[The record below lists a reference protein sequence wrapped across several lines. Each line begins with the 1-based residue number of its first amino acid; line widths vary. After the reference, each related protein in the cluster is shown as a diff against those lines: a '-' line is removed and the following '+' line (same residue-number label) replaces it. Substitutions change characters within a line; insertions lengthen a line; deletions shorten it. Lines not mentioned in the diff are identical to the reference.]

1 MQQPAANSTATDV
14 SSPGALVHQI
24 NEAAAAVGLDPGDYE
39 TMRVGTNIVLCDRVK
54 AVVARVTPEN
64 TDPSEMQQ
72 WFQLVQGL
80 ANSGAPVLSPIGQ
93 HAIPIHK
100 GRYVTFWPLADL
112 LSDLPSE
119 DFATLLSSFHTTDLP
134 DRSPRWSYLERC
146 ASRMSLLSG
155 STMPSHMVDEIRNLV
170 NRELVSLDFHD
181 SSDGVLVHGDAHPSN
196 VIRYRERLLLIDLDN
211 VGLGPREIDLAPYA
225 VSCRRFPDP
234 SKSWEDF
241 LGIYPFM
248 INFDLLDRLA
258 RIREVTMIVWLA
270 SLWDTRPDGRNELV
284 HRLRTLD
291 QAVQWKAM

>member
-1 MQQPAANSTATDV
+1 MSHFGRWLIFSQICPARTSLPYSLVSTPRTCQIE
-14 SSPGALVHQI
+14 VHG
-24 NEAAAAVGLDPGDYE
+24 GL
-39 TMRVGTNIVLCDRVK
+39 TWS
-54 AVVARVTPEN
+54 VAHPE
-64 TDPSEMQQ
+64 
-72 WFQLVQGL
+72 
-80 ANSGAPVLSPIGQ
+80 
-93 HAIPIHK
+93 
-100 GRYVTFWPLADL
+100 
-112 LSDLPSE
+112 
-119 DFATLLSSFHTTDLP
+119 
-134 DRSPRWSYLERC
+134 C
-146 ASRMSLLSG
+146 SLLSG